1 MDVLVMPGK
10 RELLE
15 EGKTNTTFVSKSLS
29 GMPAEAMR
37 CALLAGR
44 MCWYTPA
51 EALLQPRASS
61 LLYQDEDACTPGFA
75 PATETPWPSHLVYIG

>member
-51 EALLQPRASS
+51 EALL
-61 LLYQDEDACTPGFA
+61 
-75 PATETPWPSHLVYIG
+75 